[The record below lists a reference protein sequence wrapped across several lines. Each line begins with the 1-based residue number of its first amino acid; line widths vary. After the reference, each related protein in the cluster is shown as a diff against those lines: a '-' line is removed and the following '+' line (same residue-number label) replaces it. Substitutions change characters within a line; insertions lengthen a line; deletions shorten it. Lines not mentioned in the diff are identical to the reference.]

1 MCYILLDRPE
11 VALQVVIWSSL
22 IMCYILSG
30 HRQNTLPV
38 VIWSSL
44 IMCYIIGAF
53 NSFNTRHFQ
62 CFFCLFFLKKWMNWR
77 FCSKNPVVFL
87 LPEGTEKKSSV
98 GSRQSSAGSDTGEAY
113 ERLRRRKWYGWVR
126 RKCLQSSVDS
136 LQPFLLRAKRMSG
149 SAVQGKQLQ
158 RLPHAFSVQVVW
170 YAFEPMGK
178 PIGYNPARLQR
189 ALRRII
195 CFPSTLC
202 S

>member
-1 MCYILLDRPE
+1 MCYI
-11 VALQVVIWSSL
+11 
-22 IMCYILSG
+22 YTG
-30 HRQNTLPV
+30 HGTEPQFV

-98 GSRQSSAGSDTGEAY
+98 DSLQLAAVFATGEAN
-113 ERLRRRKWYGWVR
+113 ERLRRGEWYGWVR
-126 RKCLQSSVDS
+126 RKSLQSTVDS

-158 RLPHAFSVQVVW
+158 RLPHAYSVQVVW
-170 YAFEPMGK
+170 YAFEPMDK